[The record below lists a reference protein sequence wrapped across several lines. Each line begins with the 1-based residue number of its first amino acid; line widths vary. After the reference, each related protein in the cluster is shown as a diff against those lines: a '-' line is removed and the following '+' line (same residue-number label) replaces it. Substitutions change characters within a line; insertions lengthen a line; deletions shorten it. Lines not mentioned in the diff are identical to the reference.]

1 MTKALKNT
9 GYWPDINGGPTT
21 VSSAVNDNHM
31 ESNSD
36 DPEPQAGPSGLAEKK
51 SVDNPG
57 VELYKK
63 VMKDFQIDTC
73 EFSMSG
79 ANRYH

>member
-21 VSSAVNDNHM
+21 VSSAISDNQM
-31 ESNSD
+31 EANED
-36 DPEPQAGPSGLAEKK
+36 QEPQAGPSGLNEAKK
-51 SVDNPG
+51 TVDNPG

-63 VMKDFQIDTC
+63 VMKDFQIGKV
-73 EFSMSG
+73 F
-79 ANRYH
+79 